1 MRLLDWG
8 EWFSSASGNT
18 LVQFLVG
25 FAFLVFGSNAI
36 FSEKTAREKFG
47 VFGLISRNVQRH
59 LQHRAKVEEELE
71 RRRTQDLR
79 DEIRRVDEARK
90 ADNRE
95 LRARISHLEETE
107 RTQHRYIVW
116 VTEKMRQLEVWAA
129 ELGLKLP
136 PPRFMSYNE
145 WLRGEK
151 DDG

>member
-1 MRLLDWG
+1 M
-8 EWFSSASGNT
+8 
-18 LVQFLVG
+18 
-25 FAFLVFGSNAI
+25 
-36 FSEKTAREKFG
+36 
-47 VFGLISRNVQRH
+47 QRH
-59 LQHRAKVEEELE
+59 LQRRAKVEEELD

-136 PPRFMSYNE
+136 PPKFLSYNE
-145 WLRGEK
+145 WLKRYSDG
-151 DDG
+151 DD